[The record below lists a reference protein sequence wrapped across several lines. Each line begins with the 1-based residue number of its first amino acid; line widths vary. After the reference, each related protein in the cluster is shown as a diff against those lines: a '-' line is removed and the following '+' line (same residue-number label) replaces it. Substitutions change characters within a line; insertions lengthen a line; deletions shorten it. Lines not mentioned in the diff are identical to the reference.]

1 MLDFLR
7 EQDNKGNQGNVE
19 DLSESQQSSLPGEP
33 DVQKEK
39 QSAGDGYLAVSA
51 EGKKAH
57 KSTILLL
64 VLVCLGL
71 AAVLF
76 MIKKGVPQAAIA
88 QSSDD
93 EQAQID
99 KLIERLGGVRSE
111 MSDRVDQII
120 KKFYEF
126 SNARQVS
133 ADQLVRNPFKSTRL
147 LGGLQGEY
155 LRLPRGRSG
164 SMQLLSIMRTGENGE
179 KICCMIDDKIL
190 YVGDTIGEFKVT
202 KIADNSVELSSSEG
216 KLILKLVND
225 N

>member
-51 EGKKAH
+51 EGKKVH

-71 AAVLF
+71 AVVLY

-126 SNARQVS
+126 SNAKQVS
-133 ADQLVRNPFKSTRL
+133 ADQLIRNPFKSTHL

-155 LRLPRGRSG
+155 LRLPRSGR
-164 SMQLLSIMRTGENGE
+164 SMQLLSIMRTGEKGE

-190 YVGDTIGEFKVT
+190 YVGDTMGEFKVAH
-202 KIADNSVELSSSEG
+202 IADNSVELSSSEG
-216 KLILKLVND
+216 KLILKLVNE

>member
-7 EQDNKGNQGNVE
+7 EQDSKDGNGDLTGNEQPSLQSETDGSKG
-19 DLSESQQSSLPGEP
+19 QQPAP
-33 DVQKEK
+33 
-39 QSAGDGYLAVSA
+39 DGYLTVSPD
-51 EGKKAH
+51 GKKAH
-57 KSTILLL
+57 KSTILFL
-64 VLVCLGL
+64 VLVGLGL

-88 QSSDD
+88 QSENS

-111 MSDRVDQII
+111 MSDKVEDII

-126 SNARQVS
+126 SNAKQVTVE
-133 ADQLVRNPFKSTRL
+133 QLARNPFKTSRV
-147 LGGLQGEY
+147 LGNNQGEY
-155 LRLPRGRSG
+155 IRSSG
-164 SMQLLSIMRTGENGE
+164 TRNGTLQLLSIMRTGSNGE

-190 YVGDTIGEFKVT
+190 YVGDSIGEFKVV
-202 KIADNSVELSSSEG
+202 KITESAVELQSSEG
-216 KLILKLVND
+216 KLLLNLVNE